1 MNIEPNIKNREFYL
15 TNNLDVMRGINTGT
29 VKVIATD
36 PPFKT
41 DKAWAST
48 PSDMKSRSSG
58 RFDDR
63 WPWIVDLDA
72 TALWLQSNAPGVWRF
87 IEYAYEYW
95 GESMGSFLTYMG
107 VRAVEMHRI
116 LRDDGTLYWH
126 CDPKASHY
134 IKIILDAIF
143 GKGNF
148 RNEIVWHYGKWSNVT
163 RGFQS
168 NHDIILRYT
177 KSDDFTFNPIY
188 VSRRKIGSYDTNR
201 VDGVTQLSIYDRQNV
216 PDSVLRKHEREGS
229 VIVEVSKPGAPEHD
243 VWTYVR
249 SSELN
254 ILNSRSKERVGFPT
268 QKPITLYKRLIC
280 TASNEGDLVLDPFA
294 GSATTPIAAEASGRS
309 WVGIDIWPDA
319 HAMVVRRLKDAGY
332 SVSVDKLR
340 EAPTRS
346 DGVLVTDK
354 LIQAANELRR
364 SGPGKP
370 DSRETRK
377 IKTEL
382 LAGHSFF
389 TCKGCNYRHPD
400 AMATLDHD
408 RPLMHGGKTTLENSR
423 LLCLPCNESKGSN
436 LTLDALIDF
445 NKQHGLYFEPK
456 TLPMTWEIE

>member
-1 MNIEPNIKNREFYL
+1 MNIEPNIKNRQFYL
-15 TNNLDVMRGINTGT
+15 INNLDVMRGINTES

-48 PSDMKSRSSG
+48 PSDMKSKRSP
-58 RFDDR
+58 RFEDR

-72 TALWLQSNAPGVWRF
+72 TALWLQSNAPGIWRF
-87 IEYAYEYW
+87 VEYAYEYW

-107 VRAVEMHRI
+107 VRAMEMHRI
-116 LRDDGTLYWH
+116 LREDGTLYWH

-134 IKIILDAIF
+134 VKIILDTVF
-143 GKGNF
+143 GKDNF
-148 RNEIVWHYGKWSNVT
+148 RNEIVWHYGKWPNSSRN
-163 RGFQS
+163 FQN

-177 KSDDFTFNPIY
+177 KSDKYTFNPIY
-188 VSRRKIGSYDTNR
+188 IPRQSEKVYHTNT
-201 VDGVTQLSIYDRQNV
+201 VDGRTQLLIYDQSKIPER
-216 PDSVLRKHEREGS
+216 VLTRHSEAGS
-229 VIVEVSKPGAPEHD
+229 TIVHVKNTGVPEHD
-243 VWTYVR
+243 VWTHLR
-249 SSELN
+249 NRELN
-254 ILNSRSKERVGFPT
+254 YLNPNSKERVRFPT
-268 QKPITLYKRLIC
+268 QKPVALYKRLIC
-280 TASNEGDLVLDPFA
+280 ASSDEGDLILDPFA
-294 GSATTPIAAEASGRS
+294 GCATSAIAAEASGRS

-377 IKTEL
+377 IKTDL

-436 LTLDALIDF
+436 LTIDALIDF